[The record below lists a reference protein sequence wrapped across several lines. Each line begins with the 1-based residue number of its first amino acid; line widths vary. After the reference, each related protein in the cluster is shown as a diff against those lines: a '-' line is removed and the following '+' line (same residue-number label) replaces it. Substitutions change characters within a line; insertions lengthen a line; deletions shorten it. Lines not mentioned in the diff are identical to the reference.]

1 MKTINPILR
10 RLIWL
15 LMNPQFQRLLKAG
28 ALLLLCA
35 LCGTVGYVLIEG
47 RSFTDAFFLSMI
59 VISTV
64 GMNEVGPLSLE
75 GRIFTSIFIAANLVV
90 VTYIVSIFT
99 RYLFEGE
106 LQTILKNIM
115 QKQHVREMH
124 HHIIVCGFGRYGR
137 KVCEHLEANNIHNFL
152 IIERERNKVLEK
164 YPDLS
169 QISFIE
175 GDATADD
182 ILKQAGIE
190 KANAVITSLTEDAGN
205 VYVTLTARELNPAIK
220 IVARAS
226 GEAVANKL
234 YRAGANY
241 VVMPDVM
248 GGMYM
253 ANLLIRPEA
262 VQFMELLNGIG
273 EEKLRVD
280 EFHYERFKDTY
291 KGMSLGELLKQNT
304 SGAAV
309 IGFKDITNGF
319 EVNPPQTRRL
329 SQGDVLIV
337 IGKDAQLK
345 LFSDIYLR

>member
-1 MKTINPILR
+1 MSKVKPLIKQIL
-10 RLIWL
+10 WL
-15 LMNPQFQRLLKAG
+15 LANPQFQRLLKASG
-28 ALLLLCA
+28 LLFFCVFF
-35 LCGTVGYVLIEG
+35 GTMGYMLIEG
-47 RSFTDAFFLSMI
+47 QNFSDAFFLAMI

-64 GMNEVGPLSLE
+64 GMNEVAPLSLE
-75 GRIFTSIFIAANLVV
+75 GRIFTTIFIAANLVV

-99 RYLFEGE
+99 HYIFEGE

-115 QKQHVREMH
+115 QRQQVKEMYQ
-124 HHIIVCGFGRYGR
+124 HIIVCGYGRYGR
-137 KVCEHLEANNIHNFL
+137 KVCEHLEANHIYNFI
-152 IIERERNKVLEK
+152 IIERDKSKVLEK

-169 QISFIE
+169 KISFIE

-182 ILKQAGIE
+182 ILKQAGIS
-190 KANAVITSLTEDAGN
+190 KASAVITSLSEDASN
-205 VYVTLTARELNPAIK
+205 VYVTLTARELNPTIK

-226 GEAVANKL
+226 GESVANKL

-280 EFHYERFKDTY
+280 EFHYEQFKPIY
-291 KGMSLGELLKQNT
+291 QGMTLGDLLQHNT

-309 IGFKDITNGF
+309 IGFKDVKNGF
-319 EVNPPQTRRL
+319 EVNPAADRL
-329 SQGDVLIV
+329 LGIGDVLLV

-345 LFSDIYLR
+345 IFSKIYLQ

>member
-1 MKTINPILR
+1 MSNGNPLLKR
-10 RLIWL
+10 SIWL
-15 LMNPQFQRLLKAG
+15 LMNPQFQRLLKAVG
-28 ALLLLCA
+28 LLLLCA
-35 LCGTVGYVLIEG
+35 LCGTLGYMWIEG
-47 RSFTDAFFLSMI
+47 RNFSDAFFLAMI

-64 GMNEVGPLSLE
+64 GMNEVAPLSLE

-115 QKQHVREMH
+115 QRQHVREMH
-124 HHIIVCGFGRYGR
+124 HHIIVCGFGRYG
-137 KVCEHLEANNIHNFL
+137 KKICEHLEANHIHNFI
-152 IIERERNKVLEK
+152 IIERDKTKVAEK

-169 QISFIE
+169 GISFIE

-182 ILKQAGIE
+182 ILRQAGID
-190 KANAVITSLTEDAGN
+190 KANAVITSLSEDAGN

-226 GEAVANKL
+226 GESVANKL
-234 YRAGANY
+234 YRAGADY

-280 EFHYERFKDTY
+280 EFHYERFKSTY
-291 KGMSLGELLKQNT
+291 RGMLLGALLKHNT

-309 IGFKDITNGF
+309 IGFKDMKNGF
-319 EVNPPQTRRL
+319 EVNPPETRQL
-329 SQGDVLIV
+329 SEGDVLLV
-337 IGKDAQLK
+337 IGKDVQLK
-345 LFSDIYLR
+345 VFSEIYLQ

>member
-1 MKTINPILR
+1 
-10 RLIWL
+10 
-15 LMNPQFQRLLKAG
+15 MNPQFQRLLKAV
-28 ALLLLCA
+28 ALLLFCA
-35 LCGTVGYVLIEG
+35 FCGTVGYMLIEG
-47 RSFTDAFFLSMI
+47 RSFSDAFFLSMI

-75 GRIFTSIFIAANLVV
+75 GRVFTSIFIAANLVV

-115 QKQHVREMH
+115 QKQHVKEMH

-137 KVCEHLEANNIHNFL
+137 KVCEHLEANNIRNFL
-152 IIERERNKVLEK
+152 IIEREKNKVLEK

-190 KANAVITSLTEDAGN
+190 KARAVITSLTEDAGN
-205 VYVTLTARELNPAIK
+205 VYVTLTARELNPTIK

-280 EFHYERFKDTY
+280 EFHYEQFKDSY
-291 KGMSLGELLKQNT
+291 KGMSLGDLLKHNT
-304 SGAAV
+304 SGAAL
-309 IGFKDITNGF
+309 IGFKDIANGF
-319 EVNPPQTRRL
+319 EVNPPETRRF

-345 LFSDIYLR
+345 LFNKIYLR

>member
-1 MKTINPILR
+1 MKN
-10 RLIWL
+10 
-15 LMNPQFQRLLKAG
+15 
-28 ALLLLCA
+28 
-35 LCGTVGYVLIEG
+35 
-47 RSFTDAFFLSMI
+47 
-59 VISTV
+59 
-64 GMNEVGPLSLE
+64 
-75 GRIFTSIFIAANLVV
+75 
-90 VTYIVSIFT
+90 
-99 RYLFEGE
+99 
-106 LQTILKNIM
+106 
-115 QKQHVREMH
+115 H
-124 HHIIVCGFGRYGR
+124 
-137 KVCEHLEANNIHNFL
+137 IHNFI
-152 IIERERNKVLEK
+152 IIERDKAKVAEK

-169 QISFIE
+169 KISFIE

-182 ILKQAGIE
+182 ILKQAGIH

-234 YRAGANY
+234 YRAGADY

-280 EFHYERFKDTY
+280 EFHYERFKNSY
-291 KGMSLGELLKQNT
+291 KGMLLGDLLKHNT

-309 IGFKDITNGF
+309 IGFKDTKNGF
-319 EVNPPQTRRL
+319 EVNPPETRQL
-329 SQGDVLIV
+329 SEGDVLIV

-345 LFSDIYLR
+345 AFSKIYLQ